1 MDDCTH
7 AHQNKDI
14 QSEGLKLIM
23 EGNGRPLVKMEER
36 RRPQIPERIK
46 TTVIWLMK
54 KEIILIIHFLY
65 VFLIQN
71 VRRSHCHKRKKGESI
86 QSRQINAKFED
97 KKTDSSSFSICQS
110 ALGRL
115 QNQCL
120 SIY

>member
-7 AHQNKDI
+7 AHQKKDI

-23 EGNGRPLVKMEER
+23 EGNGPPLVKMEER

-71 VRRSHCHKRKKGESI
+71 VRTPVTLSQKKE
-86 QSRQINAKFED
+86 R
-97 KKTDSSSFSICQS
+97 
-110 ALGRL
+110 
-115 QNQCL
+115 
-120 SIY
+120 